1 MTAGHVLAYLPSP
14 PQGVWNLGPF
24 PLRAYALCIIIGIVV
39 AVWWS
44 DRRWQARG
52 GRPGDVLDV
61 ALIAVPFGL
70 IGGRIYH
77 VITDWWRYFGDDGKG
92 LAAVF
97 QVWDGGL
104 GIWGAVAFG
113 AVGGWIGCRWKRIK
127 LPPFGDAIAPAI
139 LAAQAIGRLG
149 NYFNQELFGEPT
161 TVPWGLEL
169 FERVDPDTG
178 RSGIAVIDGVSNG
191 NVLEVA
197 HPTFLYELI
206 WNLLIVALLV
216 FVDRRFQIGHGR
228 LFALYVAGYC
238 VGRFGIEM
246 MRSDEA
252 THILGLRVNVL
263 VSALVFLGAA
273 LYVML
278 APRGREKG
286 LSMFWPD
293 RAEELAAE
301 GHLGYVSAELDDD
314 EDDAYDAGGFDDED
328 EYDSDDEE
336 DDDQGFAVIDDGEDG
351 EDGDDGDDWD
361 DRDDGDEDSE
371 WAAPVDEES
380 ANDNDAG
387 SSAGVAAAAAGVG
400 TIAGATALTSDADD
414 DADPTESEPETS
426 DETDDHA
433 IDDHDTDGH
442 DAGDHDTDGEMLGD
456 DAASA
461 VGTGDDE
468 DLAPE
473 TADSET
479 AESETAESETAEP
492 EAAESDESE
501 QGIADTEPV
510 GPEFGES
517 GPVAPESDA
526 ADTADTA
533 DTAEPDTAETPAGDG
548 ADGEATDADA
558 TDADATDA
566 DDTGGEPGP
575 GYTVVSNL
583 EGFDFDEISVVEH
596 TSGHELGAMEIRSR
610 DRDKS
615 SENDD

>member
-24 PLRAYALCIIIGIVV
+24 PIRAYALCIIIGIIV

-77 VITDWWRYFGDDGKG
+77 VITDWWRYFGDNGKG

-113 AVGGWIGCRWKRIK
+113 AIGGWIGCRWKRIK

-169 FERVDPDTG
+169 FERVDPDSG
-178 RSGIAVIDGVSNG
+178 RSGIAVIDGVSTG

-252 THILGLRVNVL
+252 THILGLRINVL
-263 VSALVFLGAA
+263 VAALVFLGAA

-301 GHLGYVSAELDDD
+301 GHLGYVPSELDD
-314 EDDAYDAGGFDDED
+314 EDDYDDYEDDSDDEYGD
-328 EYDSDDEE
+328 DSDDSDDEE
-336 DDDQGFAVIDDGEDG
+336 DDDQGFAVV
-351 EDGDDGDDWD
+351 D

-380 ANDNDAG
+380 ADDDDNDAG
-387 SSAGVAAAAAGVG
+387 SSAGVAVAAAGVG

-414 DADPTESEPETS
+414 DADPTESEPATS
-426 DETDDHA
+426 DETDDHDT
-433 IDDHDTDGH
+433 DDHDTDGE
-442 DAGDHDTDGEMLGD
+442 DVGDEMLGD
-456 DAASA
+456 DAVSA
-461 VGTGDDE
+461 VAAGDDE
-468 DLAPE
+468 D
-473 TADSET
+473 
-479 AESETAESETAEP
+479 AEPETAEP
-492 EAAESDESE
+492 DAAEREAAESEDST
-501 QGIADTEPV
+501 QGIADTESV

-517 GPVAPESDA
+517 GPMAPES
-526 ADTADTA
+526 DTA
-533 DTAEPDTAETPAGDG
+533 DTAEPGTADAPTSEADAAESDTAASEADETPAGDG
-548 ADGEATDADA
+548 ADDEATEADSTDADD

-566 DDTGGEPGP
+566 DDTGAEPGP

-615 SENDD
+615 SEKDD